1 MIRFVRI
8 SLGIVAASVVVG
20 LARQALELQHFAGIF
35 GDAVFIGI
43 ALLLA
48 SLSDRESFY
57 GTPPKPHR

>member
-8 SLGIVAASVVVG
+8 VFGFVASAAVVG
-20 LARQALELQHFAGIF
+20 WAERALGLQDFAGIF

-48 SLSDRESFY
+48 SLSDREFFWSV
-57 GTPPKPHR
+57 